1 MVTRLAK
8 RLESGRRRRTLTVV
22 HSSAGRP
29 GDRLGGTS
37 RRLQRRQL
45 VCQWRQMPGTGRLE
59 CHWQIERID
68 AASPEEPD
76 LVRSC
81 VGSIAA

>member
-8 RLESGRRRRTLTVV
+8 RLDSGRRRRTLTVV
-22 HSSAGRP
+22 HSSAGR
-29 GDRLGGTS
+29 LGGTS
-37 RRLQRRQL
+37 RLLQRRQL
-45 VCQWRQMPGTGRLE
+45 VCRWRQVPGTGRLE
-59 CHWQIERID
+59 CHWQLERID

-81 VGSIAA
+81 VGCIAA